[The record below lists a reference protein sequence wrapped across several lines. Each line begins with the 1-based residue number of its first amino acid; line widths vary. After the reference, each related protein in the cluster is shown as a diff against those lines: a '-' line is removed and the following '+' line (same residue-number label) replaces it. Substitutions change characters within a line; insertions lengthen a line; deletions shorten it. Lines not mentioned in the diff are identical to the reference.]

1 MRNPFTVTPANSL
14 NQLREVQVCNIDAHA
29 LVRLDLVKQVPALG
43 QLEREPYPR
52 FVLAGREVL
61 YDVGVLAQAL
71 VQRELELDL
80 LGAQAADAEGMVFV
94 DKLDGDDGG
103 CGFGRDGF
111 ADAIV
116 TVVLAWLKW

>member
-1 MRNPFTVTPANSL
+1 MRDVHT
-14 NQLREVQVCNIDAHA
+14 DA
-29 LVRLDLVKQVPALG
+29 LVRLNLVEQISALG

-52 FVLAGREVL
+52 LVLAGGEVL

-94 DKLDGDDGG
+94 DELDGDDGC

-111 ADAIV
+111 ADTVEEIV
-116 TVVLAWLKW
+116 LLVWFEGREEGL